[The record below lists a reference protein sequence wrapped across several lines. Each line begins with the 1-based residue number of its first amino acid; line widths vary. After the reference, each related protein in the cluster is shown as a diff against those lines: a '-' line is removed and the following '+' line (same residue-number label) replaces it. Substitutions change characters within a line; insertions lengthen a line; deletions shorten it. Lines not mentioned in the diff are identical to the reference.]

1 MKINCLLVFTLLLTF
16 AMGCSSDKEE
26 VIVTPIPTVNGE
38 LHLRA
43 AVNSMKTR
51 TIDGVASANDVSDL
65 NSVHV
70 LLLSGE
76 ANRQKLHKILD
87 NLNKEEIKKLLNGKY
102 VVSSDENVISG
113 VLITANRA
121 LTREFSEGITLDYL
135 KNITTYS
142 SFNKIQPENMEGISN
157 CTLAGVAEILHRV
170 DDDQYNAVLNLVPL
184 EARIQVSG
192 EIAVNDEYVSHLKIT
207 RMFIDNFI
215 EDSEF
220 PTGRFTVGTSSGQE
234 LDNKLKKYS
243 NIFEINNDG
252 IQILNSKKDKKVYAY
267 HVFPQ
272 VQTNEGNIKERGI
285 NIILKLEYY
294 NKVLNKQEVKY
305 TTLKLMT
312 SSGISSGS
320 IVDINPGFIYSV
332 DLSRVDWNGDN
343 SFDEDEDKFIPD
355 NGDDTPNAVRK
366 DVAVMT
372 EVEPWNQIAV
382 YPGN

>member
-170 DDDQYNAVLNLVPL
+170 DNDQYNAVLNLVPL

-220 PTGRFTVGTSSGQE
+220 PTGRFTVGTSSGQ
-234 LDNKLKKYS
+234 
-243 NIFEINNDG
+243 
-252 IQILNSKKDKKVYAY
+252 
-267 HVFPQ
+267 
-272 VQTNEGNIKERGI
+272 
-285 NIILKLEYY
+285 
-294 NKVLNKQEVKY
+294 
-305 TTLKLMT
+305 
-312 SSGISSGS
+312 
-320 IVDINPGFIYSV
+320 
-332 DLSRVDWNGDN
+332 
-343 SFDEDEDKFIPD
+343 
-355 NGDDTPNAVRK
+355 
-366 DVAVMT
+366 
-372 EVEPWNQIAV
+372 
-382 YPGN
+382 